1 MTRCGHHLVMKRH
14 VQITDLKSHLSE
26 HLRTV
31 RTGQPLIVMDRNT
44 PIARIIPFEVGAEVL
59 VIRKPRPGA
68 PRIQDIPMPPPVKL
82 DVDVVEVLREERD
95 EDDEWG

>member
-1 MTRCGHHLVMKRH
+1 MNKQVN
-14 VQITDLKSHLSE
+14 IADLKSHLSE
-26 HLRTV
+26 HLRLV
-31 RTGQPLIVMDRNT
+31 RAGQPLIVMDRNT
-44 PIARIIPFEVGAEVL
+44 PIARIVPYDAGAGVL

-82 DVDVVEVLREERD
+82 DVDVAEVLREERD